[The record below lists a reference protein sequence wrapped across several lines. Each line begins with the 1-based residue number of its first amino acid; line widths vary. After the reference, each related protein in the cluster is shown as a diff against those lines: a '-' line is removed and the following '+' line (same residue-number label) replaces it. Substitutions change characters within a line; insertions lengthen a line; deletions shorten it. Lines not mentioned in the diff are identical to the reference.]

1 MCKRAKILCVVEIWF
16 IFCYGPKSDFSFW
29 GLLNLGNQAN
39 EPQKRG
45 KTILK
50 TSTAEITGAEGSANW
65 GFGKSDL
72 KCLMGSLKIDMV
84 RSLNE

>member
-1 MCKRAKILCVVEIWF
+1 MCKRAKILRVVEIWF

-45 KTILK
+45 KLILK
-50 TSTAEITGAEGSANW
+50 TSTTEITGAEGSANW

-72 KCLMGSLKIDMV
+72 KCLMSSLKIDMV
-84 RSLNE
+84 RSVNE